1 MEKYTELLIK
11 SSIDGSFEP
20 SLFFAAKG
28 EEKRPLLVG
37 LHTWSNNRFNQ
48 INNLLPLA
56 EKHNFNLL
64 LPEFRGPNTVNN
76 PRGQEACCSD
86 LAITDVYDAINYACA
101 NHKVDSE
108 NVFVIGLSG
117 GGQMALMFGAKYPQ
131 VAKSIA
137 AFCPVCDLDDWMNYY
152 QGDRGY
158 CPDVKHCCQ
167 TKDEIIKRSPSSY
180 AKELS
185 KTNLKIFHGKFDNVV
200 PVKQSISLFYEI
212 LNIDPASTVYLDV
225 FDGKHELDIEAAEHW
240 ILSQY
245 KPLTKTQ
252 ITG

>member
-11 SSIDGSFEP
+11 SSIDGSLEP
-20 SLFFAAKG
+20 SLFFKAKG
-28 EEKRPLLVG
+28 TEKRPLLVG
-37 LHTWSNNRFNQ
+37 LHTWSHDRFNQ

-64 LPEFRGPNTVNN
+64 LPEFRGPNTTSN

-86 LAITDVYDAINYACA
+86 LAITDVYDAIKHVCTDYS
-101 NHKVDSE
+101 VDSE
-108 NVFVIGLSG
+108 NVFIIGLSG
-117 GGQMALMFGAKYPQ
+117 GGQMALMFGAKYPLL
-131 VAKSIA
+131 AKSIS
-137 AFCPVCDLDDWMNYY
+137 AFCPVCDLVDWINMY
-152 QGDRGY
+152 QGNRGY
-158 CPDVKHCCQ
+158 SPDVMHCCKTQ
-167 TKDEIIKRSPSSY
+167 NELIKRSPASY

-200 PVKQSISLFYEI
+200 PVKQSISLFNEI
-212 LNIDPASTVYLDV
+212 LSINPCATVYLDI
-225 FDGKHELDIEAAEHW
+225 FDGKHELDLSAAEHW

-245 KPLTKTQ
+245 KPLLKTE